1 MGAEIIRKALI
12 KKLPLDVDQ
21 CKVDKRRMT
30 CNYGLLTLPLNQ
42 FCITHLLNFN

>member
-12 KKLPLDVDQ
+12 KKLPLDI
-21 CKVDKRRMT
+21 DKGRMT

-42 FCITHLLNFN
+42 FYIAHLLNFN